1 MSFILIKDIL
11 NNKDF
16 IYNTQLIDG
25 NNFDEAINY
34 LKNTYNLDNVN
45 FSIHDQFCEIFREQQ
60 ILNKGWI
67 WNSTESNKE
76 VVFLLSLIPVLNIH
90 NHNSKIEQ
98 VDTFTQTNFVTSQD
112 ISTQTE
118 PFLEKKEKET
128 QLELQY
134 RYYNDQDRLFDHFET
149 SLDIFPTHTNNTILI
164 DPLNICNK
172 TKVKQEVKILDVL
185 TKELKSKLQL
195 PNYGLKNTN
204 YHFDLM

>member
-1 MSFILIKDIL
+1 MNFILIKDIL
-11 NNKDF
+11 NNKEF
-16 IYNTQLIDG
+16 IYTG

-76 VVFLLSLIPVLNIH
+76 VIFILSLIPVLI
-90 NHNSKIEQ
+90 SEPKIEQ
-98 VDTFTQTNFVTSQD
+98 VETFTQTNFVTSQD
-112 ISTQTE
+112 NSTQTE
-118 PFLEKKEKET
+118 PFVEKKEKET
-128 QLELQY
+128 ENVSQLELQY
-134 RYYNDQDRLFDHFET
+134 RYYNDHDRLFDHFET
-149 SLDIFPTHTNNTILI
+149 SLDIFPTHTHTSNTSLI

-172 TKVKQEVKILDVL
+172 TKIKQEVKILDVL

-204 YHFDLM
+204 YQFDLM

>member
-76 VVFLLSLIPVLNIH
+76 VIFVLSTIPILNNGPH
-90 NHNSKIEQ
+90 IEQ
-98 VDTFTQTNFVTSQD
+98 VDAFTQTNFVTVQNN
-112 ISTQTE
+112 STQTQTE
-118 PFLEKKEKET
+118 TFVEEKKENLS

-134 RYYNDQDRLFDHFET
+134 RYYNDQERLFDHFET
-149 SLDIFPTHTNNTILI
+149 SLDIFPINIATGYI
-164 DPLNICNK
+164 DPLNICK
-172 TKVKQEVKILDVL
+172 PKVKEEVKILDIL